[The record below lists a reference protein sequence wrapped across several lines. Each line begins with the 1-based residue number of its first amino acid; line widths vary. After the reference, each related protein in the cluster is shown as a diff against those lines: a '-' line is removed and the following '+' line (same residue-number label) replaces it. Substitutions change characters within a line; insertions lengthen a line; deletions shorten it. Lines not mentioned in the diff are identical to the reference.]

1 MLKLQCGCQQTSPL
15 TSQIFLDICALH
27 HIKVKNKES
36 ESTIKYVFRR
46 KLDFVTSYILS
57 YYEERRQK
65 KKEER
70 KEKKRN
76 EERKG
81 TSEKEEGREQG

>member
-15 TSQIFLDICALH
+15 TSQIFLDICAHH

-57 YYEERRQK
+57 YYEERKKTEKERRK
-65 KKEER
+65 ERKKE
-70 KEKKRN
+70 K
-76 EERKG
+76 
-81 TSEKEEGREQG
+81 